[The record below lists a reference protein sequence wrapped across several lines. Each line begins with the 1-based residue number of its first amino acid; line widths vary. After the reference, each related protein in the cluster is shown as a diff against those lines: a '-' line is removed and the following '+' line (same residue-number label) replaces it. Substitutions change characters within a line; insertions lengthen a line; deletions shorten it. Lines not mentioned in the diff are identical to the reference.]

1 MIDIHHRVDEALD
14 QCGRMI
20 KLWQSLQGHIDSFRF
35 AYTLAGLEFEQAE
48 LHLQRH
54 KIHHAF
60 RHLSSSSS
68 SLRKSTRIDAIAIAQ

>member
-1 MIDIHHRVDEALD
+1 
-14 QCGRMI
+14 MI

-68 SLRKSTRIDAIAIAQ
+68 SSSLRKSTRINAIAIAQ